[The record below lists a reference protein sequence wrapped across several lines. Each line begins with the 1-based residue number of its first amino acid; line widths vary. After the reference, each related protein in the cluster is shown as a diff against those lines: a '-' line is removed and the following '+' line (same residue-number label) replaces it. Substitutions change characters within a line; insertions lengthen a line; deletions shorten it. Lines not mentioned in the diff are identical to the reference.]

1 MFDHHS
7 GFSGGAPVRP
17 PFSHSLFGC
26 PCCAEALPNLLLS
39 AKVDLKRQADAYRAR
54 SDFPLPPAIAGEH
67 LLVNARI
74 MTMDPDMTEADA
86 LLIRDGRIIQ
96 VGSIEDARS
105 QATED
110 AQVVDCQG
118 RTLLPGF
125 IEPHMHLVPI
135 AVLHLYENVGPF
147 RYPSVDEALQRL
159 REVAAEM
166 AIDGA
171 SDAWV
176 VGRQFD
182 PSLQE
187 GPSVLTRQMLDTV
200 STTQPVFVYNASLHL
215 GYCNT
220 RALEIAGITRDTPDP
235 PGSRFERDSDGTPN
249 GVLQGGGAMGSVA
262 RHNAAMRAHD
272 ITRACLNVFEHANAV
287 GLTTVCDQ
295 GTGLMQ
301 GAAELDL
308 YRALRDSNAM
318 TCRFRY
324 SLGDP
329 RAEDWDRS
337 PIAFGDG
344 DSWLRAAGWKI
355 VSDGSNQGL
364 TGLQREPFLCADSR
378 GIAYVEPEALNEKV
392 ATRLARGWPVVVHAN
407 GDQAIDNVLAAF
419 EAARAAGL
427 DPASAR
433 CRIEH
438 CSILHDEQITRIQDL
453 GLSPSFLI
461 GHVYWWGQA
470 FRDEIFGPEKAAKLD
485 RAAACEA
492 AGIRWTIHSDEP
504 VTEMNP
510 LRCIENA
517 VTRSLW
523 RDPDNLL
530 APDEAVPVEVA
541 IRAMTRDAAWQC
553 HSDHEVGSLE
563 AGKLADFVILDA
575 DPREVEAADIGK
587 IKVLETWVGG
597 VRVFRHEGE
606 EKI

>member
-1 MFDHHS
+1 MFDHQS
-7 GFSGGAPVRP
+7 GFSGGVAMRP

-26 PCCAEALPNLLLS
+26 PCCAEALPALLETGNI
-39 AKVDLKRQADAYRAR
+39 DLRRQADAFRSRPDFHLAR
-54 SDFPLPPAIAGEH
+54 VAAGEC

-74 MTMDPDMTEADA
+74 MTMDPDMSEADA
-86 LLIRDGRIIQ
+86 LLIRDGRVIR
-96 VGSIEDARS
+96 VGSTQDARS
-105 QATED
+105 QATDD
-110 AQVVDCQG
+110 ALVVDCQG

-147 RYPSVDEALQRL
+147 RYPSVEEALQRL
-159 REVAAEM
+159 REVAAET
-166 AIDGA
+166 AHEENPE
-171 SDAWV
+171 AWV

-182 PSLQE
+182 PSLQA

-200 STTQPVFVYNASLHL
+200 SETLPVFVYNASLHL

-235 PGSRFERDSDGTPN
+235 PGSRFERDSDGMPN
-249 GVLQGGGAMGSVA
+249 GVLQGGGAMGGVA

-272 ITRACLNVFEHANAV
+272 ISRACLDVFAHANAV
-287 GLTTVCDQ
+287 GFTTVCDQ

-301 GAAELDL
+301 GAGELEL

-324 SLGDP
+324 SLGDQ

-337 PIAFGDG
+337 SVAFGDG

-378 GIAYVEPEALNEKV
+378 GIAYVEPEALKEKV
-392 ATRLARGWPVVVHAN
+392 ATRLDQGWPVVVHAN
-407 GDQAIDNVLAAF
+407 GDQAIDNVLEAF

-427 DPASAR
+427 DPAAAR

-438 CSILHDEQITRIQDL
+438 CSILHDEQIVRIRDL

-485 RAAACEA
+485 RAAACET

-517 VTRSLW
+517 VTRTLW

-563 AGKLADFVILDA
+563 PGKLADFVILDA
-575 DPREVEAADIGK
+575 DPRKVKATDIGK
-587 IKVLETWVGG
+587 IRVLETWVGG
-597 VRVFRHEGE
+597 VRVFQADDREA
-606 EKI
+606 I